1 MEGSRRACSEGV
13 QNKAGVDR
21 KGSREGRRW
30 TFQQKKWRGK
40 KTSHRN
46 PDDSRKRKIL
56 RWRIRRMISKPF
68 AERRREGER
77 ERGKLAGL
85 VASSCLQ
92 TNWRAGC
99 FKAVILSLSLILF
112 GVPSLYLLPFFPPK
126 TTKKAKKNRVLIIR
140 QTRMLQDRKR
150 KMKGISC
157 ARCKIS
163 SLTQRAQDWN
173 LPWAGLMN
181 EVEV

>member
-99 FKAVILSLSLILF
+99 FKAVILSLSF
-112 GVPSLYLLPFFPPK
+112 SSAFLLSIFFPFFP
-126 TTKKAKKNRVLIIR
+126 
-140 QTRMLQDRKR
+140 RKR
-150 KMKGISC
+150 RRRRKRIESWSFDKQECCRIGKG
-157 ARCKIS
+157 K
-163 SLTQRAQDWN
+163 WK
-173 LPWAGLMN
+173 
-181 EVEV
+181 E